1 MFAVADDQL
10 SWVVIAAGRSHE
22 DTGERFRALFPLRP
36 WGGEGVQQIALRG
49 HFAITLLIVGLDDPW
64 KTDRI
69 QNQDIR
75 HETNEA
81 MRR

>member
-1 MFAVADDQL
+1 MKTRASKFVPYSL
-10 SWVVIAAGRSHE
+10 SAPG
-22 DTGERFRALFPLRP
+22 
-36 WGGEGVQQIALRG
+36 GGEGVQQFLLRG
-49 HFAITLLIVGLDDPW
+49 HFAITLLIVGLDDLW

-81 MRR
+81 IRR